1 MVIYL
6 IAEGKKP
13 RQRGI
18 SAPLHSPKGGL
29 TLAAPFIC
37 SAAVRGEANTR
48 RAVGPRGY
56 VLWTTVQLLVLV
68 KLLDKAQFNNIF
80 LNEAIVQSR
89 TTERNSHFLRSES
102 RTERSPMCMR
112 GRVSAARGRC

>member
-1 MVIYL
+1 MRVVAVERRLKGSRYASVRVLETCTYTALGSLNEGGCMV
-6 IAEGKKP
+6 IAEGKKR

-68 KLLDKAQFNNIF
+68 KLLDKAQFNNNIF
-80 LNEAIVQSR
+80 
-89 TTERNSHFLRSES
+89 FK
-102 RTERSPMCMR
+102 
-112 GRVSAARGRC
+112 

>member
-1 MVIYL
+1 MV

-68 KLLDKAQFNNIF
+68 KFLDKAQFNNIF
-80 LNEAIVQSR
+80 LR

-112 GRVSAARGRC
+112 GRVCAARGRC